1 MSSGGRSAEQQAVA
15 EHNLEGQHQA
25 LLQELRDECGK
36 DCKRPHRHTFNFAPP
51 CVDPAMDENLTRNA
65 QLSVLELSP
74 CRFEQHQPVEF
85 GFRVQSLFEPT
96 HGKPTK
102 IVLQATPGELRPT
115 PLELTNA
122 LIFVNAD
129 DEEKLALEEQVASLQ
144 RKLDGSLQRNLD
156 DSLQRYLVAK
166 QLRTELA
173 EAHAE
178 IETHEAEVAAC
189 CIFAAAEAK
198 HRQRQH
204 DQKIID
210 QLRVLL
216 AIASRQPAA
225 PSAPS
230 APAAPVAP
238 VAPAAPAETGA
249 ARVGRLERLMH
260 QMQTSST
267 ASATA
272 ASPAAPATLDRAE
285 ADEAR
290 LADSEAAVEVASEEL
305 ASEELQV
312 TSLQCKFGGAR
323 ELAVEASGMVQPLYE
338 AFCSLDQHPFV
349 GIVQKVT
356 EAHLRRVYML
366 FAACTFAT
374 LQYVLFLAWRVL
386 DAKADLVAFEARAVS
401 YSENCQDIA
410 ANCESVK
417 TDIWSHFS
425 AQVAFAAWL
434 RGLGLD

>member
-1 MSSGGRSAEQQAVA
+1 MSAGGRSAEQQAVA

-65 QLSVLELSP
+65 QLSVLDLSP

-122 LIFVNAD
+122 LIFVNAA
-129 DEEKLALEEQVASLQ
+129 DEEKLALEEQVA
-144 RKLDGSLQRNLD
+144 SLQRNLD

-166 QLRTELA
+166 QLRTQLA

-204 DQKIID
+204 DQKMID

-216 AIASRQPAA
+216 AIAFRQ
-225 PSAPS
+225 
-230 APAAPVAP
+230 
-238 VAPAAPAETGA
+238 
-249 ARVGRLERLMH
+249 R
-260 QMQTSST
+260 
-267 ASATA
+267 
-272 ASPAAPATLDRAE
+272 DRADNE
-285 ADEAR
+285 AK
-290 LADSEAAVEVASEEL
+290 LAESEAAVQVQRSHALAL
-305 ASEELQV
+305 ASEKLPEEQV
-312 TSLQCKFGGAR
+312 TSLQCCKFDGAV
-323 ELAVEASGMVQPLYE
+323 ELACETSGMVQPPYK
-338 AFCSLDQHPFV
+338 AFCV
-349 GIVQKVT
+349 GGVLCG
-356 EAHLRRVYML
+356 EY
-366 FAACTFAT
+366 CTF
-374 LQYVLFLAWRVL
+374 
-386 DAKADLVAFEARAVS
+386 
-401 YSENCQDIA
+401 
-410 ANCESVK
+410 
-417 TDIWSHFS
+417 
-425 AQVAFAAWL
+425 
-434 RGLGLD
+434 

>member
-65 QLSVLELSP
+65 QLSVLDLSP

-85 GFRVQSLFEPT
+85 GFRVQSLFEPA

-178 IETHEAEVAAC
+178 NETHAAEVAACWGELDDSLQRNLGANELVKQLRTQLAEAHAEIETHEAEVAAC

-198 HRQRQH
+198 HRQRQY
-204 DQKIID
+204 DQKMID

-216 AIASRQPAA
+216 AIAFRQ
-225 PSAPS
+225 
-230 APAAPVAP
+230 
-238 VAPAAPAETGA
+238 
-249 ARVGRLERLMH
+249 R
-260 QMQTSST
+260 
-267 ASATA
+267 
-272 ASPAAPATLDRAE
+272 DRADNE
-285 ADEAR
+285 AK
-290 LADSEAAVEVASEEL
+290 LAESEAAVQVQRSHALAL
-305 ASEELQV
+305 ASEKLPEEQV
-312 TSLQCKFGGAR
+312 TSLQCCKFDGAV
-323 ELAVEASGMVQPLYE
+323 ELACETSGMVQPPYK
-338 AFCSLDQHPFV
+338 AFCV
-349 GIVQKVT
+349 GGVLCG
-356 EAHLRRVYML
+356 EY
-366 FAACTFAT
+366 CTF
-374 LQYVLFLAWRVL
+374 
-386 DAKADLVAFEARAVS
+386 
-401 YSENCQDIA
+401 
-410 ANCESVK
+410 
-417 TDIWSHFS
+417 
-425 AQVAFAAWL
+425 
-434 RGLGLD
+434 